1 MLDIFFFDQN
11 GLAIKKR
18 IKILLMCVTGF
29 NLPLCIPTLCG
40 PIQKSLIDKIFF
52 EKKSQ
57 AWNSTTVANAKPL
70 KFFKNWKAVLVVTWV
85 RSRGTQKIHQL
96 CWVIPTVQLDAG
108 SVHVLKNNFQK
119 YFNTKQTKV
128 LKREVGPKRYNG
140 KGVGD
145 EWQLLSKPKIWM

>member
-52 EKKSQ
+52 EKKNLKLETPQ
-57 AWNSTTVANAKPL
+57 PL
-70 KFFKNWKAVLVVTWV
+70 LMPNL
-85 RSRGTQKIHQL
+85 
-96 CWVIPTVQLDAG
+96 
-108 SVHVLKNNFQK
+108 
-119 YFNTKQTKV
+119 
-128 LKREVGPKRYNG
+128 
-140 KGVGD
+140 
-145 EWQLLSKPKIWM
+145 